1 MNSQVF
7 LSIGITVVALVLI
20 LVRQLRERPVR
31 EERGMRGVLILA
43 VIGLYQIGQYAM
55 RPASHMSLFVVLFVV
70 IGFISACFF
79 GWLRARETH
88 IWRDKGQLMAQG
100 NWLTITWWIV
110 ALAVHFGIEFLGGTV
125 LNIKGSD
132 GLASA
137 SIVLYV
143 ALSLGAQKYVLL
155 NRGKEMVEDQP
166 KPAKNA

>member
-31 EERGMRGVLILA
+31 EERGMRGVIVLA
-43 VIGLYQIGQYAM
+43 VIGLYQIGQYIAQSSS
-55 RPASHMSLFVVLFVV
+55 RINLFVVLFVIV
-70 IGFISACFF
+70 GFVSAGFF

-88 IWRDKGQLMAQG
+88 LWRDEGQLMVQG
-100 NWLTITWWIV
+100 NWLTIMWWVV
-110 ALAVHFGIEFLGGTV
+110 ALAVHFGIEFLGNEV
-125 LNIKGSD
+125 LHIKGSQ

-155 NRGKEMVEDQP
+155 QRGKETLSTKQ
-166 KPAKNA
+166 